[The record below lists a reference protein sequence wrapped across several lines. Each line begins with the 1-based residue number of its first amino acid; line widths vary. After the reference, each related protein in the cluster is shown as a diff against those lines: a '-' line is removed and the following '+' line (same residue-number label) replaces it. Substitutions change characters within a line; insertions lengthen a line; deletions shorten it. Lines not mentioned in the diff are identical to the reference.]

1 MATDTKTPLQAVV
14 GVICDVLCELPP
26 DDQARAVEA
35 VCLTL
40 GLRAPRLPPV
50 QVEMMNGR
58 PIVTSPPIE
67 RSDRALVAGVGR
79 QRPFTQLRNTAA
91 RSSVQR
97 LPAARDPVEQP
108 QAARGYVRAN
118 VLAL

>member
-26 DDQARAVEA
+26 DDQARTVEA

-40 GLRAPRLPPV
+40 GLRPPRLPPV
-50 QVEMMNGR
+50 QVEMMSGR

-67 RSDRALVAGVGR
+67 RPDRALVAGGQTLQITR
-79 QRPFTQLRNTAA
+79 RAPSA
-91 RSSVQR
+91 RVRSPTPNPVSV
-97 LPAARDPVEQP
+97 
-108 QAARGYVRAN
+108 RGYVRS
-118 VLAL
+118 LR